1 MVNQFNENNKLIKEA
16 NKNTKNE
23 KEVGEL
29 ILKNKEIEQDC
40 SKIEEKILSSKD
52 FAGEI
57 NVRLDSLLNPTIQNI
72 KDQYIAKNQVIDEC
86 DENFEKVNAAM
97 KQLED
102 ILTEKLGA
110 LSKIMNKLKSVSPLV
125 TPSNPDKDNSL
136 FMK

>member
-16 NKNTKNE
+16 NKSTKNE

-97 KQLED
+97 KKLED
-102 ILTEKLGA
+102 NLTEKLGA

>member
-29 ILKNKEIEQDC
+29 IVKNKEIEQDC
-40 SKIEEKILSSKD
+40 SKIEEKILLSKD

-57 NVRLDSLLNPTIQNI
+57 NFRLDSLLNPTIQNL
-72 KDQYIAKNQVIDEC
+72 KDQYIDKNQVIDMC

-97 KQLED
+97 K
-102 ILTEKLGA
+102 K
-110 LSKIMNKLKSVSPLV
+110 
-125 TPSNPDKDNSL
+125 
-136 FMK
+136 

>member
-57 NVRLDSLLNPTIQNI
+57 NIRLDSLLNPTIQNI
-72 KDQYIAKNQVIDEC
+72 KDKFIAKNQVIDEC

-97 KQLED
+97 KKLED
-102 ILTEKLGA
+102 NLTEKLGA
-110 LSKIMNKLKSVSPLV
+110 LSKIMNKLKSVSPLI
-125 TPSNPDKDNSL
+125 TPSNPDKDNS
-136 FMK
+136 